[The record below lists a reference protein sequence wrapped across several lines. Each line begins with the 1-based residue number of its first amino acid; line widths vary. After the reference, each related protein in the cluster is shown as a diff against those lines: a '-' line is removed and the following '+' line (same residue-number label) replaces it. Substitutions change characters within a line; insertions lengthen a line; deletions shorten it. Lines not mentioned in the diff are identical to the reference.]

1 MKNKSIIGIIIS
13 VILIILIN
21 IWPKNNE
28 PYSQDITYN
37 EAIIMINDVKNTDYS
52 DNTDAWNIQKID
64 NNLYLISYSNTPVQ
78 DVFKSKHSWILSNTK
93 VVYEVFDGMIVR
105 GTDLE
110 LKIASKFSHNIKTER
125 TEIIMEDIPYEEEFQ
140 ISDRVE
146 ANQSIIHILGSQGK
160 KEIEIIT
167 KYTDGKEASKEMIET
182 ILIKPINQITLI
194 GKDNK
199 DKDEKMN

>member
-1 MKNKSIIGIIIS
+1 
-13 VILIILIN
+13 
-21 IWPKNNE
+21 
-28 PYSQDITYN
+28 
-37 EAIIMINDVKNTDYS
+37 
-52 DNTDAWNIQKID
+52 
-64 NNLYLISYSNTPVQ
+64 
-78 DVFKSKHSWILSNTK
+78 
-93 VVYEVFDGMIVR
+93 
-105 GTDLE
+105 
-110 LKIASKFSHNIKTER
+110 
-125 TEIIMEDIPYEEEFQ
+125 MEDIPYEEEFQ